1 VSFASG
7 ISNLNISE
15 NLSIYPNPSNGIVV
29 VELQGAFNLVVHNQL
44 GQLILNQQ
52 ADSKATL
59 NFSEYAKGVYT
70 IQISQEGNS
79 IYKKLILE

>member
-1 VSFASG
+1 
-7 ISNLNISE
+7 
-15 NLSIYPNPSNGIVV
+15 
-29 VELQGAFNLVVHNQL
+29 
-44 GQLILNQQ
+44 LNQQ